1 MTVNFAVEELSFQ
14 KRVTVLPNRI
24 AVCVSQ
30 QLQRSSNSSFFQF
43 ALLRCWQPLSVMAL
57 LAKYKHSYKVIT
69 ISGAATLPSP
79 VVYSRYLRFCCR
91 LIYTLITE
99 VDPNQSADVC
109 LTEGDAPLFPN
120 AVSICI

>member
-1 MTVNFAVEELSFQ
+1 MAVNFAVEELSFQ

-43 ALLRCWQPLSVMAL
+43 ALLRCWQPLSVMTL
-57 LAKYKHSYKVIT
+57 LAKYKQSYRGIT
-69 ISGAATLPSP
+69 FAGVATLPSR
-79 VVYSRYLRFCCR
+79 VAYSRYLRFCCR

-99 VDPNQSADVC
+99 VEESQSADVC